1 MENTATGLGG
11 SQVAL
16 QGIHNNNMLRRE
28 APCSRE
34 REIKNGDTSL
44 ILLGL
49 SANDALLLVEEAK
62 ALMLSEISGESLG

>member
-16 QGIHNNNMLRRE
+16 QWIHNNNMLRRE